1 MHPIDGVAGEVGQ
14 HEVVQVLQHADVEPR
29 QLAGEDS
36 FTYDVHREGEGV
48 IQVGEGDEKQTR
60 GNKG

>member
-29 QLAGEDS
+29 QLAGEYS
-36 FTYDVHREGEGV
+36 HMTFT
-48 IQVGEGDEKQTR
+48 EKGKR
-60 GNKG
+60 GSSNSESSKGGR

>member
-29 QLAGEDS
+29 QLGG

-60 GNKG
+60 HKG